1 MAAARTASHLATAA
15 STGSATAVAA
25 STAAAAAAAAMLAR
39 WALLLALSF
48 SGLAIAQSEATLDQV
63 YQAAQAGRVEQ
74 ALQMMQPV
82 LKAHPGSGKAHF
94 VEAELL
100 ARQGRAAEARAELAT
115 AERLAPGL
123 PFATADAVQHLQR
136 ALGVPQG
143 VALPSSHGA
152 GAFDRPAASPAW
164 PGFGMPWGVVL
175 ALAGGALVAWLLMRL
190 GRPASPP
197 SVAAPDWAASAVDP
211 AVPAMSPMPAS
222 YPGGMAQ
229 PAPALGLG
237 SRLAGGLATGLAAGA
252 GLMAAEAI
260 GRNLFG
266 GPAHAATQPSPGAA
280 ALGDGPV
287 FGDAS
292 ANPGMGGNDFGI
304 GDAGTWDDEAP
315 DSSDWNL

>member
-1 MAAARTASHLATAA
+1 MAAARTASRIVTTASTVTIAATA
-15 STGSATAVAA
+15 S
-25 STAAAAAAAAMLAR
+25 AAAAAAAAMLAR
-39 WALLLALSF
+39 WALLLVLSF
-48 SGLAIAQSEATLDQV
+48 GGLAIAQSEATLDQV
-63 YQAAQAGRVEQ
+63 DQAAQAGRVEQ

-82 LKAHPGSGKAHF
+82 LKAHPDSGKAHF

-100 ARQGRAAEARAELAT
+100 ARLGRAAEARAELAT

-123 PFATADAVQHLQR
+123 PFAKADAVQHLQR
-136 ALGVPQG
+136 AVGVSQG
-143 VALPSSHGA
+143 GALAGRHGA
-152 GAFDRPAASPAW
+152 GAFERPGASPAW

-197 SVAAPDWAASAVDP
+197 SSAVAAPGWAASAVAP
-211 AVPAMSPMPAS
+211 GVPATNPVPAA

-229 PAPALGLG
+229 PAPAPGFG

-260 GRNLFG
+260 CRNLFG

-287 FGDAS
+287 FGDTS
-292 ANPGMGGNDFGI
+292 ANPDMGGNDFGI